1 MDRIFDKSNLCIEC
15 RSCEQIC
22 PNNAI
27 TMNMN
32 EEGFSYPQI
41 IEENCIHCGLCY
53 KVCPMINYNKVKN
66 NLGDVFAVQI
76 KDADLLKKS
85 SSGGI
90 FSLIAISI
98 LKKGGIVYGAAWDEQ
113 LQLHHIGV
121 ETIADLSKLRGSKY
135 VHSEIGESY
144 KKIKDYLNKGRWV
157 YFTGTPCQVAGLRL
171 FLRKEYSNLLTSDL
185 VCHGTP
191 SQLIFNCFVSQM
203 EKERGVK
210 LIEYSFRDKNIA
222 GWSCSSSS
230 SFSINPKNGRKKF
243 HYYDK
248 NMRAYFN
255 AFIKGDLTRMDCY
268 SCPFAEPRRV
278 GDITLADYWGIHKQH
293 PEFPKIS
300 DGVSLVIINTNK
312 GKIIFNELQEH
323 IVCMQSSM
331 EKAMN
336 TNNNNLKHPTEKPN
350 GRESVYKKAFLDF
363 IKFRDSY
370 IKQDTYKVD
379 VTKMYIKN
387 RMKKYKI
394 LYYILNKMGKV

>member
-144 KKIKDYLNKGRWV
+144 KKSRTI
-157 YFTGTPCQVAGLRL
+157 
-171 FLRKEYSNLLTSDL
+171 
-185 VCHGTP
+185 
-191 SQLIFNCFVSQM
+191 
-203 EKERGVK
+203 
-210 LIEYSFRDKNIA
+210 
-222 GWSCSSSS
+222 
-230 SFSINPKNGRKKF
+230 
-243 HYYDK
+243 
-248 NMRAYFN
+248 
-255 AFIKGDLTRMDCY
+255 
-268 SCPFAEPRRV
+268 
-278 GDITLADYWGIHKQH
+278 
-293 PEFPKIS
+293 
-300 DGVSLVIINTNK
+300 
-312 GKIIFNELQEH
+312 
-323 IVCMQSSM
+323 
-331 EKAMN
+331 
-336 TNNNNLKHPTEKPN
+336 
-350 GRESVYKKAFLDF
+350 
-363 IKFRDSY
+363 
-370 IKQDTYKVD
+370 
-379 VTKMYIKN
+379 
-387 RMKKYKI
+387 
-394 LYYILNKMGKV
+394 